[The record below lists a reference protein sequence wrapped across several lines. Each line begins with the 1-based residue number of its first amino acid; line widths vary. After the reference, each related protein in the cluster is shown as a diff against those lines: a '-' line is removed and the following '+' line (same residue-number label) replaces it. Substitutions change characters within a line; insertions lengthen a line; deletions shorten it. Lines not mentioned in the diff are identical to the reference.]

1 MYNKGTKEG
10 KGSHMAKQVMVMIV
24 VDDDWTNEELYDQVL
39 DVLVYRHQVAI
50 NVEDLEVTAEN
61 YDWATAAGLDPED
74 LVVEG

>member
-1 MYNKGTKEG
+1 
-10 KGSHMAKQVMVMIV
+10 MAKQVMVMIV

>member
-1 MYNKGTKEG
+1 
-10 KGSHMAKQVMVMIV
+10 MAKQVMVMIV

-39 DVLVYRHQVAI
+39 DVLVHKHQVAI

-61 YDWATAAGLDPED
+61 YDWATAAGFDPED